1 MARRTKRKSGAG
13 KLLLVLFLLAAFGT
27 GWYLGSRG
35 GEGTP
40 AAESVTDDT
49 APAVAAEGPDPA
61 VAAEPAVAARPAAAR
76 PAPARA
82 AGTPAPAGP
91 APLPQAQA
99 GAKLAI
105 VLDDCGQNLLRLDEV
120 LALPFPVTLAILPQ
134 QPQSGETARRARA
147 AGKPYILHQPME
159 PLAPEGGGA
168 PNPGPGALTVA
179 TAAAAVDGVLAA
191 NLASTGEPRGFNNHM
206 GSRATAEQTLM
217 TALMASAKRRGLFFL
232 DSWTS
237 PQSVA
242 LSSAQAAGVPA
253 VRNRVF
259 LDNRD
264 DYGYIDDQLQRA
276 ATLAVAGQ
284 EIVAIG
290 HITRQQTWRVLRDRH
305 AWLRAAGIELVAA
318 ADLAR

>member
-1 MARRTKRKSGAG
+1 MARRAKRGGGCG
-13 KLLLVLFLLAAFGT
+13 KLLLLLFLLAAFGT

-35 GEGTP
+35 GDAPP
-40 AAESVTDDT
+40 AAETVTDDT
-49 APAVAAEGPDPA
+49 APVAVAGEADPA
-61 VAAEPAVAARPAAAR
+61 LAADPAPPAASR
-76 PAPARA
+76 PAPARDAAVPAA
-82 AGTPAPAGP
+82 AGPD
-91 APLPQAQA
+91 PLPRAQA

-134 QPQSGETARRARA
+134 QPQSAETARRARA

-159 PLAPEGGGA
+159 PLAPAGGTA

-179 TAAAAVDGVLAA
+179 TAAAAVDGLLAA
-191 NLASTGEPRGFNNHM
+191 NLASAGDPRGFNNHM
-206 GSRATAEQTLM
+206 GSRATADRALM
-217 TALMASAKRRGLFFL
+217 TALMAAAKRRGLFFL
-232 DSWTS
+232 DSWTT
-237 PQSVA
+237 PESVA
-242 LSSAQAAGVPA
+242 LGSAQAAGVPA

-264 DYGYIDDQLQRA
+264 EYGYIDDQLRRA

-290 HITRQQTWRVLRDRH
+290 HITRQQTWRVLRDRQ

-318 ADLAR
+318 AELAR